1 MISSSAPALG
11 LSGQGNSGLT
21 SEDTATTAAQ
31 TNNSAVSPNSISHS
45 EAAEEEK
52 LWFPMRIA
60 YGRAERTMSV
70 KRFLDSKKVENFLP
84 MTYKKQLVDGRRKRV
99 LVPALDGLIFIRTTK
114 AHLLDIKSSYDVL
127 MPLRFMIW
135 MPHSKDERPHIIT
148 IPYGAMD
155 NFKRVASIE
164 DEKVMFLAN
173 KDFSNKIGRR
183 VVVTDGTFAGV
194 YGTVYRVKK
203 DRRVVVSLD
212 QVCSVAIAY
221 INPNYLR
228 ELEGE

>member
-11 LSGQGNSGLT
+11 LSGQGNSGLS

-31 TNNSAVSPNSISHS
+31 TNNSAVTPNSISNS
-45 EAAEEEK
+45 ERAEEEK
-52 LWFPMRIA
+52 FWFPMRIA

-70 KRFLDSKKVENFLP
+70 KHFLDAKNVENFLP

-99 LVPALDGLIFIRTTK
+99 LVPALDGLIFIRSTK
-114 AHLLDIKSSYDVL
+114 AHLLNIKSSYDVL
-127 MPLRFMIW
+127 MPLRFMMW
-135 MPHSKDERPHIIT
+135 MPHSKEVRPHVIT
-148 IPYGAMD
+148 IPYSAMD

-164 DEKVMFLAN
+164 DERVMFLAN

-183 VVVTDGTFAGV
+183 VMVTDGAFAGV
-194 YGTVYRVKK
+194 QGTIYRVKK
-203 DRRVVVSLD
+203 DRRVVVTLD

-228 ELEGE
+228 EVEDE